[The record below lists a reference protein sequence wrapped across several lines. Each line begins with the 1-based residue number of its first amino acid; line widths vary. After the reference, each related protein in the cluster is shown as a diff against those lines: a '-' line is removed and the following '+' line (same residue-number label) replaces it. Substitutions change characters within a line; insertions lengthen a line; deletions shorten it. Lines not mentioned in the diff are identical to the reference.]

1 MTGEV
6 QYKHR
11 DTEGLGEDQCWI
23 CESWIETNISVD
35 LNALNVE
42 YEVPADSEAIKVY
55 VHFDFDDF
63 QPDLMDDLHLNGRKD
78 RIGKF

>member
-6 QYKHR
+6 QYERR
-11 DTEGLGEDQCWI
+11 DTDGEGEDQCWI

-35 LNALNVE
+35 LNVLNLE
-42 YEVPADSEAIKVY
+42 FQPPEDPKAPIKVY

-63 QPDLMDDLHLNGRKD
+63 
-78 RIGKF
+78 

>member
-6 QYKHR
+6 QYERR

-35 LNALNVE
+35 LNAINVE
-42 YEVPADSEAIKVY
+42 YELPAD
-55 VHFDFDDF
+55 
-63 QPDLMDDLHLNGRKD
+63 
-78 RIGKF
+78 